1 MYEVLTEQAT
11 TGAAK
16 ECGRQGADLHER
28 KIGITPFDSPV
39 IIDPLWLPADIE
51 HITWPS
57 TVATDLQKRWFAQ
70 R

>member
-1 MYEVLTEQAT
+1 MAVRVLTCMN
-11 TGAAK
+11 AK
-16 ECGRQGADLHER
+16 LASPHL
-28 KIGITPFDSPV
+28 IAPV